1 MKILKTIG
9 ALIVLAGVF
18 AIGYWRG
25 QSDPKADHESAASG
39 HSAGQTAGGSRMNG
53 WPRYGFGRSESKP
66 RKTTIDGHTNGNCE
80 IRPMFRTIRTD
91 LGGCRSYAHQLLSFG
106 AYVHSGRPHIVAS
119 H

>member
-39 HSAGQTAGGSRMNG
+39 HSAGETAGGS
-53 WPRYGFGRSESKP
+53 ESMA
-66 RKTTIDGHTNGNCE
+66 GHDMGSAGVKVSPE
-80 IRPMFRTIRTD
+80 R
-91 LGGCRSYAHQLLSFG
+91 QQ
-106 AYVHSGRPHIVAS
+106 
-119 H
+119 